1 MKQKKSLM
9 ECIKIKTNKCHH
21 CKEIIVGRK
30 KKFCN
35 NNCSTQHR
43 QESLRMNF
51 NQGQN
56 HNEPHTVDDC
66 GIPTVHIPHKILQEV
81 KNIFD
86 DQNHCMTDGRKIV
99 EDTEEIFKTTNRILN
114 RTLTESS
121 RKITQLNQKRKY
133 KFRKKDDPRGKNIPF
148 GFGKQTTYE
157 DEDE

>member
-1 MKQKKSLM
+1 
-9 ECIKIKTNKCHH
+9 
-21 CKEIIVGRK
+21 
-30 KKFCN
+30 
-35 NNCSTQHR
+35 
-43 QESLRMNF
+43 MNF

-81 KNIFD
+81 KNKFD

-99 EDTEEIFKTTNRILN
+99 ENTEEIFKTTNRILN

>member
-9 ECIKIKTNKCHH
+9 ECIKIMTNKCHH

-81 KNIFD
+81 KNKFD

-99 EDTEEIFKTTNRILN
+99 ENTEEIFKD
-114 RTLTESS
+114 
-121 RKITQLNQKRKY
+121 NQ
-133 KFRKKDDPRGKNIPF
+133 G
-148 GFGKQTTYE
+148 
-157 DEDE
+157 